1 MPPRLVP
8 VAVNPTDLSRARARQ
23 PTEPVDAVPVDAVGA
38 SDATVGAARPTGP
51 STVTHRDIRGRRQ
64 QFEARKVR
72 RLVRHVE
79 PWSVLKLSLVF
90 FLSLWLVFII
100 AAVIVW
106 SVARGSGTI
115 DKVES
120 FIDSNFSTSW
130 EFNGDFLIRQVG
142 LLGLIITMAA
152 TVATTIGSVMFNLIS
167 DIIGGVWITV
177 IEEETTRPV
186 TGSQPSETLR

>member
-1 MPPRLVP
+1 
-8 VAVNPTDLSRARARQ
+8 
-23 PTEPVDAVPVDAVGA
+23 
-38 SDATVGAARPTGP
+38 
-51 STVTHRDIRGRRQ
+51 VTRRDIRGRRQ

-72 RLVRHVE
+72 RLIRHIE

-90 FLSLWLVFII
+90 FLSVWLVFII
-100 AAVIVW
+100 ASVIVW

-120 FIDSNFSTSW
+120 FIDSNFSTDW

-142 LLGLIITMAA
+142 LVGLILTMAA
-152 TVATTIGSVMFNLIS
+152 TVATTVGVVMFNLIS